1 MKTTQTQKE
10 VFTISLLCGNNRAV
24 AAMVSATLH
33 HFQRDPQKFSI
44 KTLTF
49 YKLIMKLK
57 FKTRASFHYEYASA
71 VMMGLIF
78 LGVKQ
83 RDAIKHI

>member
-1 MKTTQTQKE
+1 MFFSSQT
-10 VFTISLLCGNNRAV
+10 
-24 AAMVSATLH
+24 
-33 HFQRDPQKFSI
+33 DFSI
-44 KTLTF
+44 NINT
-49 YKLIMKLK
+49 
-57 FKTRASFHYEYASA
+57 TRISFHYEYAST

>member
-1 MKTTQTQKE
+1 MIGSAVGIRLLHQIITMKITG
-10 VFTISLLCGNNRAV
+10 I
-24 AAMVSATLH
+24 
-33 HFQRDPQKFSI
+33 
-44 KTLTF
+44 
-49 YKLIMKLK
+49 
-57 FKTRASFHYEYASA
+57 SFHYEYASA